1 MLVSR
6 LVHIMVW
13 FCPTY
18 QSPVVGDGDGAVL
31 TLAGP
36 CGGRPVRILR
46 LVGQAP
52 VVVPVHPL
60 VVPVGAT
67 PITAIASNPVGTVQH
82 VLLAQVGRENTS
94 GLLEKCTKP
103 SNLYFYPLIGPYPDQ

>member
-1 MLVSR
+1 MSSSEDLHPSWWLVTCTAVMSILPDFPR
-6 LVHIMVW
+6 FPSL
-13 FCPTY
+13 PSY
-18 QSPVVGDGDGAVL
+18 QGPVVGDSNGAVL

-60 VVPVGAT
+60 VVLVGHASVT
-67 PITAIASNPVGTVQH
+67 AAASHPIAAVQH

-94 GLLEKCTKP
+94 RL
-103 SNLYFYPLIGPYPDQ
+103 